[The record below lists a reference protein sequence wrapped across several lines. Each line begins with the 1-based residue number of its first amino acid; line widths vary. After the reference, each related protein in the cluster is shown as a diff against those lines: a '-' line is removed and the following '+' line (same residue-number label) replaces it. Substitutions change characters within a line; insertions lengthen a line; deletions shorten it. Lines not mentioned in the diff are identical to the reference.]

1 MFKRTQRHILFYRI
15 GMVISAILTLWKLPT
30 MRGAGIRIIW
40 AVIHTIVI
48 VLGNNRPGALTKA
61 AVSTWFGQAERAG
74 IVQK

>member
-15 GMVISAILTLWKLPT
+15 GMVISAIPALRKLST
-30 MRGAGIRIIW
+30 AWGTGICIIW
-40 AVIHTIVI
+40 AIIHAIV
-48 VLGNNRPGALTKA
+48 VMLGNNRPGTLTKT